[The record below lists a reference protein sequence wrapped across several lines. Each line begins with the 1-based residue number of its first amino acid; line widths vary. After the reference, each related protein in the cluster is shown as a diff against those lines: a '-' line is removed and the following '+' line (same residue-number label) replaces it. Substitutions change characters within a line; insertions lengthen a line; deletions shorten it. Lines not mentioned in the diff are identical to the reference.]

1 MDRVAFRQ
9 RLHNE
14 VLILDGAMGT
24 LLQPHFPSGTCLE
37 MANLENPELV
47 QRIYQAYQEAGADI
61 VSTNTFGANRI
72 KLGHFGLG
80 KKVQEINTVSAR
92 LARKA
97 LSASIWVAGVIGPT
111 GKLVEPLGDLS
122 FDEAYHIFR
131 EQAISLAEGGV
142 DCILLETFSDLRE
155 IKAAVMAVREH
166 TALPILASMTFQSD
180 YRTFTGTDP
189 LTVAAVLMALDVDAI
204 GVNCSMGP
212 EPMLEILGQYAL
224 STPLPLFVE
233 PNAGLPQWKE
243 GEIRYEVTPVDMAQ
257 YAFRFWEVGASIIG
271 TCCGSTPEHTRA
283 IKEALGNRKPV
294 SRSISIP
301 FRIASR
307 VQTVSIGEG
316 FPFCVIGERIN
327 PTHREDLIQALR
339 SGNMQKIRDEA
350 FQQVREGAK
359 VIDVNVGVPGL
370 DQTKIL
376 PQVIRSLSEGVIAPL
391 AIDSTSPEAIALAL
405 REIPGKALINSV
417 NGDPQSMHRILPLA
431 KRYGAGVVCLA
442 IDEKGIPFTAEERIQ
457 ILRRIVEEAERVDI
471 PKSDLIADPVT
482 LTVSAEQKRAEET
495 LHTIR
500 RIKKEL
506 GLPTILG
513 LSNISF
519 GLPERSL
526 LNATFLA
533 MAMANGLDAAILN
546 PGDSRVMDT
555 IRAGSVLTL
564 RDPDSKEFIRTHR
577 ASKAKPSPTP
587 QIEREGIGGKIAQAI
602 LSGDREG
609 IGLLIEEA
617 LKQGLSAETINASYL
632 IPAIR
637 EVGELYEKKAIFL
650 PQMILSAETMQKA
663 LEILGPHFEKKEKE
677 KKGKVIICTVKGDI
691 HDIGKNIVA
700 LFLKNQGIDV
710 LDLGKDVPCE
720 VIVQK
725 AMEVRA
731 DVVALSALMTTTMVE
746 MPKVIQ
752 ALRNSGAKA
761 KVIIGG
767 AVVTEEFAREIGAD
781 GYGKDGPS
789 GANLV
794 RMWLDHS
801 Q

>member
-1 MDRVAFRQ
+1 MDRTAFHQ
-9 RLHNE
+9 RLQNE

-24 LLQPHFPSGTCLE
+24 LLQPHFLPGACLE
-37 MANLENPELV
+37 MANLEHPEFV
-47 QRIYQAYQEAGADI
+47 EKIYHAYQEAGADI

-72 KLGHFGLG
+72 KLAHFGLE
-80 KKVQEINTVSAR
+80 KKVQEINIASAR
-92 LARKA
+92 LARKS
-97 LSASIWVAGVIGPT
+97 LPPPTWIAGVIGPT
-111 GKLVEPLGDLS
+111 GKLVEPLGDLL
-122 FDEAYHIFR
+122 FDQAYEVFR
-131 EQAISLAEGGV
+131 EQALALAQGGA
-142 DCILLETFSDLRE
+142 DCILLETFSDIRE
-155 IKAAVMAVREH
+155 IKAAVMAVRDH
-166 TALPILASMTFQSD
+166 TSLPIMASMTFEPD

-189 LTVAAVLMALDVDAI
+189 VTAATVLMALDVDAI

-233 PNAGLPQWKE
+233 PNAGLPQWE
-243 GEIRYEVTPVDMAQ
+243 GGKIRYEIHPVDMAQ
-257 YAFRFWEVGASIIG
+257 YALRFWELGAAVMG
-271 TCCGSTPEHTRA
+271 TCCGSSPEHTRA
-283 IKEALGNRKPV
+283 IKETLGNRKPV

-301 FRIASR
+301 FRISSR
-307 VQTVSIGEG
+307 VQTVAIGEG
-316 FPFCVIGERIN
+316 LPFCVIGERIN

-339 SGNMQKIRDEA
+339 SRNLQKIRNEA
-350 FQQVREGAK
+350 LRQIQEGAK

-370 DQTKIL
+370 DQSQIFPL
-376 PQVIRSLSEGVIAPL
+376 VIRFLSEGVSSPL
-391 AIDSTSPEAIALAL
+391 AIDSTSPEAIELAL
-405 REIPGKALINSV
+405 REIPGKALVNSV
-417 NGDPQSMHRILPLA
+417 NGDPTSMHQILPLA

-442 IDEKGIPFTAEERIQ
+442 IDEKGIPQTAEERIQ
-457 ILRRIVEEAERVDI
+457 ILRRILEEGTRLGI
-471 PKSDLIADPVT
+471 PKSDFIADPVT

-500 RIKKEL
+500 RIKTEL
-506 GLPTILG
+506 GFPTVLG

-533 MAMANGLDAAILN
+533 MAMAHGLDAAILN
-546 PGDSRVMDT
+546 PGDTRVMDT
-555 IRAGSVLTL
+555 IRAGSVLTV

-577 ASKAKPSPTP
+577 VSKSKSKPSPKP
-587 QIEREGIGGKIAQAI
+587 SEGIEEKIAHAI

-609 IGLLIEEA
+609 IKPLINLA
-617 LKQGLSAETINASYL
+617 LEQGLSAEMINTSFL

-637 EVGELYEKKAIFL
+637 EIGDLYEKKIIFL
-650 PQMILSAETMQKA
+650 PQMILAAETMQKA
-663 LEILGPHFEKKEKE
+663 LEILSPYFEKSENG

-710 LDLGKDVPCE
+710 MDLGKDVPCE

-725 AMEVRA
+725 AIETRT
-731 DVVALSALMTTTMVE
+731 DVVALSALMTTTMIE

-752 ALRNSGAKA
+752 ALRKFGARA
-761 KVIIGG
+761 KVIVGG
-767 AVVTEEFAREIGAD
+767 AVVTEEYARQIGAD

-794 RMWLDHS
+794 RMWLN
-801 Q
+801 QAQ